1 MSISTYIGISLVIVS
16 TGLTVKLLVEAF
28 VEYSK
33 GLQPNTRDV
42 KEALNAQAKEIKRLR
57 IKCHANEFVM
67 REMIVEKVD
76 TVEKFQNLLEGA
88 YQFAEHHDRL
98 R

>member
-1 MSISTYIGISLVIVS
+1 VSISTYIGISLVIVS

-28 VEYSK
+28 VECRK
-33 GLQPNTRDV
+33 GLPPNTRDI
-42 KEALNAQAKEIKRLR
+42 KESLNAQAKEIKRLR